1 MSDKIDGDFIGSRE
15 FIIYDKIV
23 AKLQINWR
31 YQLTVILVSLTYAY
45 EPDNAKDLL
54 GFFKIPIK
62 SFEIFVAYFLPV
74 IFVYFGFLLGRYI
87 LSRSD
92 IEKKLLSSKLV
103 SSQKG
108 AANLSDGLF
117 IFDIIHRQMVLNLSF
132 IERFTHGLT
141 TLFAILVISCNHVLS
156 FKYALD
162 VSFFTEDI
170 YKYISNTVVSFLVLL
185 CYMHFIFIL
194 PEEKRNGIVFFVV

>member
-92 IEKKLLSSKLV
+92 IEKNYFHQSWLV
-103 SSQKG
+103 VRRELQIYLMG
-108 AANLSDGLF
+108 YLFLILF
-117 IFDIIHRQMVLNLSF
+117 IGRWF
-132 IERFTHGLT
+132 
-141 TLFAILVISCNHVLS
+141 
-156 FKYALD
+156 
-162 VSFFTEDI
+162 
-170 YKYISNTVVSFLVLL
+170 
-185 CYMHFIFIL
+185 
-194 PEEKRNGIVFFVV
+194 

>member
-74 IFVYFGFLLGRYI
+74 IFVYFGFLSGRYI

-92 IEKKLLSSKLV
+92 IEKNYFHQSWLV
-103 SSQKG
+103 VRRELQIYLMG
-108 AANLSDGLF
+108 YLFLILF
-117 IFDIIHRQMVLNLSF
+117 IGRWF
-132 IERFTHGLT
+132 
-141 TLFAILVISCNHVLS
+141 
-156 FKYALD
+156 
-162 VSFFTEDI
+162 
-170 YKYISNTVVSFLVLL
+170 
-185 CYMHFIFIL
+185 
-194 PEEKRNGIVFFVV
+194 

>member
-1 MSDKIDGDFIGSRE
+1 LSDKIDGDFIGSRE

-74 IFVYFGFLLGRYI
+74 IFVYFGFLSGRYI

-92 IEKKLLSSKLV
+92 IEKNYFHQSWLV
-103 SSQKG
+103 VRRELQIYLMG
-108 AANLSDGLF
+108 YLFLILF
-117 IFDIIHRQMVLNLSF
+117 IGRWF
-132 IERFTHGLT
+132 
-141 TLFAILVISCNHVLS
+141 
-156 FKYALD
+156 
-162 VSFFTEDI
+162 
-170 YKYISNTVVSFLVLL
+170 
-185 CYMHFIFIL
+185 
-194 PEEKRNGIVFFVV
+194 